1 MTDFDLFDDLDA
13 VAQNKQAT
21 VLVIDK
27 ALQDRI
33 SLELH
38 DKILR
43 YEERVAKTVWVLGVF
58 IGHCSKIIR
67 NNSCCAYWNFEP
79 SSICVVPQCDRLV
92 VDYEIGS
99 ITAYKNNTVIFSRLL
114 LMFNPFFDE
123 ASMGVK

>member
-1 MTDFDLFDDLDA
+1 MTDFDLFDDLEA
-13 VAQNKQAT
+13 ATQNKPAT

-27 ALQDRI
+27 ALQERI
-33 SLELH
+33 ALELH
-38 DKILR
+38 NKILR

-67 NNSCCAYWNFEP
+67 NNSACSYWGFEP
-79 SSICVVPQCDRLV
+79 TSICVIPQCDRLV
-92 VDYEIGS
+92 VDYDIGG
-99 ITAYKNNTVIFSRLL
+99 ITAYKNNTVIFSKLL

>member
-43 YEERVAKTVWVLGVF
+43 YEERVAKTV
-58 IGHCSKIIR
+58 
-67 NNSCCAYWNFEP
+67 
-79 SSICVVPQCDRLV
+79 
-92 VDYEIGS
+92 
-99 ITAYKNNTVIFSRLL
+99 
-114 LMFNPFFDE
+114 
-123 ASMGVK
+123 